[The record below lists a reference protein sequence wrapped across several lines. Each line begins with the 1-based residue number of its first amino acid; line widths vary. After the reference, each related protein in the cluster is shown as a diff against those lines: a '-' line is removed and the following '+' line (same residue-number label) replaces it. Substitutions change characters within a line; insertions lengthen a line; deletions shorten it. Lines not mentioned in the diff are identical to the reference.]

1 MSTLTDDTAVARAG
15 SPRAASGL
23 VMALASAVAFGMAG
37 ALARPLLEA
46 GWSPGAVVL
55 VRIAL
60 GALIVV
66 PFGIRSL
73 RGDWSPVRRNAR
85 LIVAYGV
92 LAVAGAQFCYFS
104 AVSYMQ
110 VAPALLIEYTAPVA
124 VVGWLWLRHG
134 QRPGLITL
142 AGGAV
147 CALGLI
153 LVLDLF
159 SGAGGL
165 SVAGVLWALAAMV
178 GLAAY
183 FVLSADDRTGLPPL
197 ALAAGGLVVGAAV
210 LGALGLVGL
219 MPVRAT
225 DGPVS
230 YAGLEVAWW
239 APLALLGLVSAAIA
253 YVTGIAAARQLG
265 SRLASFVA
273 LSEVVCAVAWAWL
286 LLGEL
291 PGAVQLGGGVLVLVG
306 VVGVKLGEPASL
318 PSEPLPL

>member
-1 MSTLTDDTAVARAG
+1 MSTLTNDTPVAQHGA
-15 SPRAASGL
+15 PRATSGL
-23 VMALASAVAFGMAG
+23 VLALASAVAFGLAG
-37 ALARPLLEA
+37 ALARPLLDA
-46 GWSPGAVVL
+46 GWSPGAIVL

-73 RGDWSPVRRNAR
+73 RGNWAPVRRNAR
-85 LIVAYGV
+85 LIVMYGV

-124 VVGWLWLRHG
+124 VVVWLWLRHA
-134 QRPGLITL
+134 QRPGLVTL

-147 CALGLI
+147 CALGLV

-159 SGAGGL
+159 SGAGL
-165 SVAGVLWALAAMV
+165 SLVGVLWALAAMV

-183 FVLSADDRTGLPPL
+183 FVLGADESTGLPPL
-197 ALAAGGLVVGAAV
+197 ALAAGGLVVGAVV
-210 LGALGLVGL
+210 LAGFGLVGL
-219 MPVRAT
+219 MPLRAT
-225 DGPVS
+225 SSAVS
-230 YAGLEVAWW
+230 YAGIETAWW
-239 APLALLGLVSAAIA
+239 VPLALLGLVSAAFS
-253 YVTGIAAARQLG
+253 YVTGIAAARRLG

-273 LSEVVCAVAWAWL
+273 LSEVVCAVFWAWL

-291 PGAVQLGGGVLVLVG
+291 PGAVQLWGGVLVLIG
-306 VVGVKLGEPASL
+306 VVGVKLGEPAVAH
-318 PSEPLPL
+318 PEPIPA

>member
-1 MSTLTDDTAVARAG
+1 MSTMTNDTPVAQAG
-15 SPRAASGL
+15 GNRAASGL
-23 VMALASAVAFGMAG
+23 VLALASAVSFGMAG
-37 ALARPLLEA
+37 ALARPLLDA

-85 LIVAYGV
+85 LIVMYGV

-104 AVSYMQ
+104 AVAYMQ

-124 VVGWLWLRHG
+124 VVVWLWLRHA
-134 QRPGLITL
+134 QRPGLVTL

-159 SGAGGL
+159 SGAGL

-183 FVLSADDRTGLPPL
+183 FVLGADDSTGLPPL

-210 LGALGLVGL
+210 LGAFGLVGL

-225 DGPVS
+225 SVAVT
-230 YAGLEVAWW
+230 YAGMELAWW
-239 APLALLGLVSAAIA
+239 MPLALLGLVSAAIS

-273 LSEVVCAVAWAWL
+273 LSEVVAAVIWAWL

-291 PGAVQLGGGVLVLVG
+291 PNTMQLGGGVLVLIG
-306 VVGVKLGEPASL
+306 VVGVKLGEPRAAR
-318 PSEPLPL
+318 PEPLPA

>member
-1 MSTLTDDTAVARAG
+1 MSALTNDATAVG
-15 SPRAASGL
+15 TGEHGAASGL
-23 VMALASAVAFGMAG
+23 TLALASAVSFGMAG
-37 ALARPLLEA
+37 ALARPLLDA

-85 LIVAYGV
+85 MIVMYGV

-124 VVGWLWLRHG
+124 VVVWLWLRHA
-134 QRPGLITL
+134 QRPGLVTL

-147 CALGLI
+147 CAVGLV

-159 SGAGGL
+159 SGAGL
-165 SVAGVLWALAAMV
+165 SLAGVLWALAAMI

-183 FVLSADDRTGLPPL
+183 FVLGADDSTGLPPL

-210 LGALGLVGL
+210 LGAFGLVGL

-225 DGPVS
+225 SASVTYVGS
-230 YAGLEVAWW
+230 EIAWW
-239 APLALLGLVSAAIA
+239 VPLALLGLVSAAIS

-291 PGAVQLGGGVLVLVG
+291 PSAMQLGGGALVLVG
-306 VVGVKLGEPASL
+306 VVGVKLGEPAAVR
-318 PSEPLPL
+318 PEPIPA